1 MSFLNTGS
9 KKCALI
15 IGINYN
21 GNAQAKLNG
30 CINDANRINS
40 FLKDRCGFT
49 DNNITM
55 ITDDTSIKPTKQD
68 IINNIR
74 KLAIIK

>member
-21 GNAQAKLNG
+21 GNEQAKLNG
-30 CINDANRINS
+30 CIKDAHRINK
-40 FLKDRCGFT
+40 FLKERCGFT
-49 DNNITM
+49 DINITM
-55 ITDDTSIKPTKQD
+55 ITDDTSINQQD
-68 IINNIR
+68 KI
-74 KLAIIK
+74 